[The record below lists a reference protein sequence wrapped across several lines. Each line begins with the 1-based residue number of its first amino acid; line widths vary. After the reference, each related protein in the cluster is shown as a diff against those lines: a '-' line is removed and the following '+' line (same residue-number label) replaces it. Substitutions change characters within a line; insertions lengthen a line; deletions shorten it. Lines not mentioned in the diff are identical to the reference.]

1 MRAHSQADTLV
12 NSIYFRLSTGTGG
25 FVLLSLLI
33 LAFVIYR
40 CHSTQPC
47 RGWAHLPDACRQ
59 CEPAVECRGDGLAQ
73 RQPGWVLACRSV
85 PNKKTMAAT
94 LALFGSTVLSAA
106 RYFVGSWFPSLEQLM
121 YNKVCLA
128 ATFWQAAHA
137 VCISSTCLPPPCR
150 RSAPSISSVRT

>member
-1 MRAHSQADTLV
+1 V

-40 CHSTQPC
+40 CPSTQPC
-47 RGWAHLPDACRQ
+47 RGWPLLPDARTKCK
-59 CEPAVECRGDGLAQ
+59 PAMERCGDHLAQ
-73 RQPGWVLACRSV
+73 REPGLMLAYRSV

-121 YNKVCLA
+121 YNKVRLA
-128 ATFWQAAHA
+128 GMHTPA
-137 VCISSTCLPPPCR
+137 STQDFCR
-150 RSAPSISSVRT
+150 QQRPSIAQFEHSTPSTPSI